1 MSSNEYFAHGNVLKF
16 AHPVNGIKVEQ
27 RVVDGFINGTAMCV
41 AHGKDI
47 YEWFRSRET
56 IKLLEALAIDL
67 TLTIN
72 PGISRNSSIA
82 AISAAYPQLVVS
94 KRGSPENG
102 GGTWLHPY
110 LALQL
115 AQWCNQVFALQVSR
129 WVCEWVTSG
138 QKPLKVDLDREYKA
152 WQERYDFRVY
162 LKDFLRPELMSAVV
176 QWAEANSKSPI
187 TFCSQVHD
195 LMNERI
201 QGHRSREL
209 KALNGLPLGELLRDY
224 FEASPL
230 VTYSAINT
238 LARNGI
244 LDRGLDPMEAVTQA
258 CDQFL
263 GKAYN
268 PKPLPLAE
276 NLYAQGRKLK
286 QARKLRAI
294 TQGTQL
300 KLPFENDDEVV

>member
-1 MSSNEYFAHGNVLKF
+1 MSSNEYFSDGNVLKF
-16 AHPVNGIKVEQ
+16 ARPINGVKIEQ
-27 RVVDGFINGTAMCV
+27 RVANGYINGTAMCL
-41 AHGKDI
+41 AHEKSVMDWLALPSTF
-47 YEWFRSRET
+47 ELVS
-56 IKLLEALAIDL
+56 ALAARL
-67 TLTIN
+67 PVEPKCRKSTNSVRTRVSATYPTLVI
-72 PGISRNSSIA
+72 
-82 AISAAYPQLVVS
+82 V

-102 GGTWLHPY
+102 GGTWIHPK
-110 LALQL
+110 LAVHL
-115 AQWCNQVFALQVSR
+115 AQWCSADFALLVSD
-129 WVCEWVTSG
+129 WIDEWVISG
-138 QKPLKVDLDREYKA
+138 RNPLKVDLEQEYKA
-152 WQERYDFRVY
+152 WQERYNFRVY
-162 LKDFLRPELMSAVV
+162 LKDFLRPELMSAVI
-176 QWAEANSKSPI
+176 QWSEANGKSPI

-195 LMNERI
+195 LMNERV

-209 KALNGLPLGELLRDY
+209 KALNGLPLGDLLRDY
-224 FEASPL
+224 FDAHPL

-244 LDRGLDPMEAVTQA
+244 IDRGLDPIEAVTQA

-294 TQGTQL
+294 SQGTQL
-300 KLPFENDDEVV
+300 QLPLN